1 MPINNNYAIK
11 FDSTNASYIEL
22 PSFSDIQNK
31 LTMMAWFQ
39 SNGLPKDGYHIIIS
53 RAADMEISI
62 YQNPGYIRVGVTT
75 DTLNRVVFNSGDG
88 LTDGKIHHVA
98 MTYDGTTISA
108 YIDGNLTGA
117 VPANGK
123 ITYSGSNFRIGR
135 YGYST
140 YYGANGIID
149 EVSVWKDVALTQD
162 EIRLYMNKV
171 LKGNEQG
178 LVGYWRLN
186 EGSGNVIN
194 DSSIYKNNAVLYG
207 SQWVGGLVDLGLL
220 QSLKINVNSIWKDG
234 QPFVNI
240 NGVWKPASDIWTN
253 INGVWKKI

>member
-22 PSFSDIQNK
+22 PIFSDIQNK
-31 LTMMAWFQ
+31 VTMMAWFQ
-39 SNGLPKDGYHIIIS
+39 AMGAPKDGYHIVIA
-53 RAADMEISI
+53 RAADIEISVPQ
-62 YQNPGYIRVGVTT
+62 YTGEIRTSIVTN
-75 DTLNRVVFNSGDG
+75 TLGRVVFNSGSGLVDG
-88 LTDGKIHHVA
+88 NPHHVA
-98 MTYDGTTISA
+98 MTYDGTTLSS

-117 VPANGK
+117 VPANGL
-123 ITYSGSNFRIGR
+123 IQLNNANFGIGR
-135 YGYST
+135 YGSYT
-140 YYGANGIID
+140 NYGANGIID
-149 EVSVWKDVALTQD
+149 EVSVWKDIALTQD

-178 LVGYWRLN
+178 LIGYWRLN
-186 EGSGNVIN
+186 EGSGSVIN
-194 DSSIYKNNAVLYG
+194 DSSIYKNNAILYG

-234 QPFVNI
+234 QPFINI